1 MVTMAAA
8 ATEEA
13 VTTTAAPQENAQAV
27 AHLRYY
33 RMQPSKVCVG
43 GWLTPPRGC

>member
-1 MVTMAAA
+1 MGMVTMAAA

-13 VTTTAAPQENAQAV
+13 VAPVAAPQENTEAV

-33 RMQPSKVCVG
+33 RMQPSKVCG
-43 GWLTPPRGC
+43 GVEREW